1 MTKKEIIEL
10 LVNDNDKKKINKY
23 MERVYMERVIE
34 LNYILK
40 KIGVEW

>member
-10 LVNDNDKKKINKY
+10 LVKDNDKEEINKY